1 MGYSTDFWGSL
12 SLSRQLTDVEKN
24 YINKLSETR
33 RMKRDVNKLMEMFN
47 GEFGHPTPKS
57 NTPEGIYG
65 RDGEYFVGGGGF
77 AGQDNDE
84 SVLDYNHQP
93 GSIPYDSNVDFTT
106 HFFENQKRVE
116 NGECQPGLWCQWIIN
131 DENELEWDN
140 GEKFYNYIEWLKYL
154 IEHFFEPWG
163 VLLNG
168 EIEWSGEEYDDKGVI
183 RVTDN
188 VIKIGKMTFTF
199 DED

>member
-1 MGYSTDFWGSL
+1 MGYSTNFWGSL

-65 RDGEYFVGGGGF
+65 REGEYFVGGGGF

-84 SVLDYNHQP
+84 SVLDFNLQP
-93 GSIPYDSNVDFTT
+93 GSIPYDSYVNITT
-106 HFFENQKRVE
+106 CLFENQKRVE

-131 DENELEWDN
+131 DENELEWDG

-168 EIEWSGEEYDDKGVI
+168 EIEWSGEDFDDKGI
-183 RVTDN
+183 IKVTDN
-188 VIKIGKMTFTF
+188 VIKIGKMTYTF